1 MPQESFVMNFES
13 SISRASVEEELELEF
28 ETAPKK
34 KVWPWVFGAILL
46 VGAILAG
53 TYYALNRDTGLAG
66 KADGKAAAGSP
77 AAVGDKKGKQV
88 PNVTV
93 TIPGKSTIP
102 NFVSATGT
110 LAARNDMPIG
120 AVGEGGLVTRVLVD
134 AGQWVQAGQ
143 TLVIVDR
150 QVQAQQSSQL
160 AAQIQAA
167 EADAR
172 LAQNELDRAR
182 ALQSRGFVSKAD
194 IDRKTAQRDSA
205 QARVRVAKAQLNENA
220 ARIQRLDIRAP
231 ASGLILS
238 RNVEQGQVVS
248 PGSGALFR
256 IAMGGEMEMHA
267 QMSEAD
273 LARMGIGY
281 GASITPVG
289 TQATFNGRIW
299 QLSPVIDPQ
308 TRQGTARIAIGY
320 NRALRPG
327 GFAAAKINV
336 GAVTAPFLPE
346 SAIQSDAQGSYV
358 LIVDA
363 SNIVRR
369 INVKIGAVGENG
381 VSVLEGL
388 QGTEKV
394 VMSAGGFLN
403 PGETVSPQI
412 IQPKS

>member
-1 MPQESFVMNFES
+1 MNFES
-13 SISRASVEEELELEF
+13 SISKASVEEELELEF

-34 KVWPWVFGAILL
+34 KVWPWVVGAILL
-46 VGAILAG
+46 VSAILAG

-66 KADGKAAAGSP
+66 KVYGKAGAAAPGAA
-77 AAVGDKKGKQV
+77 AAVDNKGKQV
-88 PNVTV
+88 PNVSV

-134 AGQWVQAGQ
+134 AGQWVKAGQ

-160 AAQIQAA
+160 IAQIQAA
-167 EADAR
+167 QADAR
-172 LAQNELDRAR
+172 LAQNELDRSL

-205 QARVRVAKAQLNENA
+205 QARVRVAQAQLKENT

-231 ASGLILS
+231 ASGRILV

-248 PGSGALFR
+248 PGSGPLFR

-267 QMSEAD
+267 RMSEGD
-273 LARMGIGY
+273 LVRMGLGY
-281 GASITPVG
+281 GALITPVG
-289 TQATFNGRIW
+289 SKDSFNGRIW

-308 TRQGTARIAIGY
+308 TRQGTVRIALGS
-320 NRALRPG
+320 NGALRPG

-369 INVKIGAVGENG
+369 VNVKTGTVSENG
-381 VSVLEGL
+381 VSILEGL

-394 VMSAGGFLN
+394 VLSAGGFLN
-403 PGETVSPQI
+403 PGETVAPQI
-412 IQPKS
+412 IQPKA

>member
-1 MPQESFVMNFES
+1 MNFES

-34 KVWPWVFGAILL
+34 KVWPWVVGAILL

-66 KADGKAAAGSP
+66 KADGKAAAGAP